1 MLIPISSKYY
11 RWQELQSKKNNKTI
25 KYYCWQELQ
34 YKIVLPRCVKNG
46 KKISSG
52 ELTVKS
58 AEGLAGTDRLSLGSM
73 LSFTLC
79 IEEIRE

>member
-1 MLIPISSKYY
+1 MSMLP
-11 RWQELQSKKNNKTI
+11 KN
-25 KYYCWQELQ
+25 YYCWQEVQ

-79 IEEIRE
+79 IAEIRE